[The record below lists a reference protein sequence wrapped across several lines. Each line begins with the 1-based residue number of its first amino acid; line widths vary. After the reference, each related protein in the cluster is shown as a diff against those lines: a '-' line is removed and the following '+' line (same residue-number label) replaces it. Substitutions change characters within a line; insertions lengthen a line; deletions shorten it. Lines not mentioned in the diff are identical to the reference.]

1 MTDMRWNDRRME
13 LSKFSDIAIAT
24 SFYPKPNPSLI
35 VENKTGI
42 SFYFLVSLFDLV
54 SYHSGMRL
62 LQRYCLIFK
71 TGILT
76 AIRLLEAAKQKYSW
90 VLWSKSN
97 IEAWKKWKGQSKE
110 IKQKWKEPT
119 ILIFGSRYLRLDQV
133 KFVEDSL

>member
-97 IEAWKKWKGQSKE
+97 IEAWKKWKWESKE